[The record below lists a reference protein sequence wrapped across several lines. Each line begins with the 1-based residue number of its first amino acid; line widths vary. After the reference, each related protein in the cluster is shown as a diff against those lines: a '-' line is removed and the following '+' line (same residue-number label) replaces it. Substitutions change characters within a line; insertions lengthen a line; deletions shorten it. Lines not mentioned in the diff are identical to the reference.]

1 MLTLCMTTL
10 ERISARLTQVSRVVL
25 LIVALW
31 QSAALFAQSL
41 DKPSLARTNDDAV
54 LWTLTAADQ
63 SWPALPAHASNPVA
77 ITIQPAALAR
87 LHAGVSIVAPA
98 LNATEPD
105 YPLLITHE
113 STYING
119 DTVYR
124 GELLDSQFAAPLVL
138 TVGLTSVF
146 AYLEVGDV
154 VWQLYANRLAPTAAF
169 VGWIYQAGPLPFQH
183 LDQDFVIPDRGEGLL
198 APVALPTPLSQPLS
212 LNGSAGEQYG
222 VLKSL
227 EARNSGINNGNF
239 AISQQFSS
247 SSVLVGGKVDVTV
260 NLKNISSERHQ
271 DLALNVYFVLEN
283 TTLVAAPA
291 GCRTGLLAGQAVLNC
306 ALGDFAPNESR
317 ALVYSVATG
326 PQSKPYVVS
335 TAVVGTLRHDAQLNV
350 VEDIRT
356 DTDGDGISDRNEALL
371 GTNQRDANS
380 VDRSNVVIDVMAL
393 YTPGAAALYGGDAA
407 TRINQLIGMANQIY
421 ADSHV
426 GITLRPVYHGQVD
439 YDDSVDMD
447 TALTALTRKT
457 HPAFAQVSDLRQTY
471 GADLVMLFR
480 PQGAERARCGLA
492 NLGGLNTQGDFLS
505 TAEKDFAYSDIAI
518 DCPVS
523 SVVAHELGHNMG
535 LTHSKREDGFG
546 GTFDF
551 ATGYG
556 VDAQFVTVMAYPGA
570 FNTSV
575 RLARFSSPLLDC
587 LGMPCGVSANDPV
600 HSADA
605 ALALNLVRH
614 QIASYFPARVPM
626 LPARH
631 VVSSNG
637 TPTDARIALAASV
650 NKGLSYVSAVTTK
663 DNIDVNLSL
672 IVDSRHIGRTGV
684 MYVLVTLDGKT
695 FFLLD
700 KAGHVSR
707 WDGSVAGLVSFG
719 PAEALQP
726 VEYVRLVN
734 AARFGS
740 DLVNQRLQIYIAYR
754 VLDTEEVIYTTEPM
768 TLEISP

>member
-1 MLTLCMTTL
+1 MLTLCVSTL
-10 ERISARLTQVSRVVL
+10 ERISARLTRVARAALVIGML
-25 LIVALW
+25 CPSVALVA
-31 QSAALFAQSL
+31 QPQDTLSSKQTSA
-41 DKPSLARTNDDAV
+41 DAP
-54 LWTLTAADQ
+54 LWTLTTADQ
-63 SWPALPAHASNPVA
+63 SWPALPAHASDPVA
-77 ITIQPAALAR
+77 IVIQPAALSG
-87 LHAGVSIVAPA
+87 LHAGVSVVAPA
-98 LNATEPD
+98 MSAAEAD

-119 DTVYR
+119 DSVYR
-124 GELLDSQFAAPLVL
+124 GELLGSHSSTPLVL
-138 TVGLTSVF
+138 TVGLNSVF

-154 VWQLYANRLAPTAAF
+154 VWQLYASRQGPTAPF
-169 VGWIYQAGPLPFQH
+169 VGWIYQAKPLPFQN
-183 LDQDFVIPDRGEGLL
+183 LDQDFVIPDRGEGPL
-198 APVALPTPLSQPLS
+198 APAALPTPFSQPLS
-212 LNGSAGEQYG
+212 LNGNAGSQKG
-222 VLKSL
+222 ALKSQ
-227 EARNSGINNGNF
+227 EARNAGINNGNF
-239 AISQQFSS
+239 AISQTFGS
-247 SSVLVGGKVDVTV
+247 SSVLVGGKVDVTI

-283 TTLVAAPA
+283 TTLVAAPV

-317 ALVYSVATG
+317 ALVYTVATG

-356 DTDGDGISDRNEALL
+356 DSDGDGISDRNEALL
-371 GTNQRDANS
+371 GTNQRDASS
-380 VDRSNVVIDVMAL
+380 VDHSNVVIDVMAL
-393 YTPGAAALYGGDAA
+393 YTPGAADLYGGDAA
-407 TRINQLIGMANQIY
+407 TRINQLIGIANQIY
-421 ADSHV
+421 ADSRV

-439 YDDSVDMD
+439 YDEAVDMN

-457 HPAFAQVSDLRQTY
+457 HPAFAQVDALRQTY

-492 NLGGLNTQGDFLS
+492 NLGGFNTQGDFLS

-570 FNTSV
+570 FNTNV
-575 RLARFSSPLLDC
+575 RLARFSSPVLDC
-587 LGMPCGVSANDPV
+587 LGVPCGVSANDPV
-600 HSADA
+600 HGADA
-605 ALALNLVRH
+605 VLALNLVRH
-614 QIASYFPARVPM
+614 QIASYLPTRVPM

-631 VVSSNG
+631 VVNSNG
-637 TPTDARIALAASV
+637 MPTDARIALAASV
-650 NKGLSYVSAVTTK
+650 DKGLSYVSAVTPK

-672 IVDSRHIGRTGV
+672 IVDSRHIGRNGV

-700 KAGHVSR
+700 KAGRVSR

-719 PAEALQP
+719 PAAALQP

-734 AARFGS
+734 AARFGN

-768 TLEISP
+768 TLEITP

>member
-1 MLTLCMTTL
+1 MLTFCMTTL
-10 ERISARLTQVSRVVL
+10 EGISARLTLVGRVALAVVL
-25 LIVALW
+25 FC
-31 QSAALFAQSL
+31 QSAALCAQQGDLLS
-41 DKPSLARTNDDAV
+41 PTQMNDDAS
-54 LWTLTAADQ
+54 LWTLTTADQ
-63 SWPALPAHASNPVA
+63 SWPALPAHASDPVA
-77 ITIQPAALAR
+77 ITIPPDAVSR
-87 LHAGVSIVAPA
+87 LHAGVSFVAPA
-98 LNATEPD
+98 MSAAEVDHPI
-105 YPLLITHE
+105 LITHE

-124 GELLDSQFAAPLVL
+124 GELLDSVSSAPLVL
-138 TVGLTSVF
+138 TTGPNSVF

-154 VWQLYANRLAPTAAF
+154 VWQLYANRQAPAAPF
-169 VGWIYQAGPLPFQH
+169 VGWIYQTMPLPFQY
-183 LDQDFVIPDRGEGLL
+183 LDQDFVIPDRGEGPL
-198 APVALPTPLSQPLS
+198 APVAAPVPLNQALS
-212 LNGSAGEQYG
+212 LNGSLSVQR
-222 VLKSL
+222 SL

-239 AISQQFSS
+239 AISQKFSS
-247 SSVLVGGKVDVTV
+247 SSVVVGGKVDVTV
-260 NLKNISSERHQ
+260 NLKNISGERHQ
-271 DLALNVYFVLEN
+271 DLVLNVYFVLEN
-283 TTLVAAPA
+283 TTLVAAPE
-291 GCRTGLLAGQAVLNC
+291 GCRAGLLAGQAVLNC
-306 ALGDFAPNESR
+306 VLGDFAANESR

-326 PQSKPYVVS
+326 PKSKPYVVS
-335 TAVVGTLRHDAQLNV
+335 TAVVGALRHDAQLNV

-356 DTDGDGISDRNEALL
+356 DSDGDGISDRNEVLL
-371 GTNQRDANS
+371 GTNQRDASS

-393 YTPGAAALYGGDAA
+393 YTPGAAHMYGGDAA
-407 TRINQLIGMANQIY
+407 TRINQLIGIANQIY
-421 ADSHV
+421 ADSRV

-439 YDDSVDMD
+439 YDDAVDMD

-457 HPAFAQVSDLRQTY
+457 HPAFAQVDALRQTY

-480 PQGAERARCGLA
+480 PQGAESARCGLA
-492 NLGGLNTQGDFLS
+492 NLGGFNTQGDFLS

-556 VDAQFVTVMAYPGA
+556 VDAKFVTVMAYPGA
-570 FNTSV
+570 FNAGV

-587 LGMPCGVSANDPV
+587 LGVPCGVSANDPV
-600 HSADA
+600 HGADA

-614 QIASYFPARVPM
+614 QIASYFPTRVPM

-631 VVSSNG
+631 VVNSNG
-637 TPTDARIALAASV
+637 SPTDARIALAASV
-650 NKGLSYVSAVTTK
+650 NKGLSYVSAVTPK

-672 IVDSRHIGRTGV
+672 IVDSRHIGRKGV
-684 MYVLVTLDGKT
+684 MYVLVTLDGQT

-700 KAGHVSR
+700 KAGRIAR
-707 WDGSVAGLVSFG
+707 WDGSIAGLISFA
-719 PAEALQP
+719 PAAALQP

-734 AARFGS
+734 AARFGN
-740 DLVNQRLQIYIAYR
+740 DFVNQRLQIYIAYR

-768 TLEISP
+768 TLEITP

>member
-10 ERISARLTQVSRVVL
+10 DRISARLTQVGRVVL
-25 LIVALW
+25 AIVLFC
-31 QSAALFAQSL
+31 QSAALFAQQQDMFSTTQ
-41 DKPSLARTNDDAV
+41 ANDAAA
-54 LWTLTAADQ
+54 LWTLATADQ
-63 SWPALPAHASNPVA
+63 SWPTLPAHVSDPVA

-87 LHAGVSIVAPA
+87 LHAGMSFIAPA
-98 LNATEPD
+98 MSAAEAAHPV
-105 YPLLITHE
+105 LITHE

-119 DTVYR
+119 DSVFR
-124 GELLDSQFAAPLVL
+124 GELLDSQSSAPLVL
-138 TVGLTSVF
+138 TVGLNSVF

-154 VWQLYANRLAPTAAF
+154 VWQLYANRQDSSAPF

-183 LDQDFVIPDRGEGLL
+183 LDQDFVIPDRGEGPL
-198 APVALPTPLSQPLS
+198 APVAGPDPLSQALS
-212 LNGSAGEQYG
+212 LNGSAGVDKG
-222 VLKSL
+222 VLKTL
-227 EARNSGINNGNF
+227 EARSSGINNGNF

-271 DLALNVYFVLEN
+271 DLTLNVYFVLEN
-283 TTLVAAPA
+283 TTLVAAPD

-306 ALGDFAPNESR
+306 VLGDFAPNESR
-317 ALVYSVATG
+317 ALVYTVATG

-356 DTDGDGISDRNEALL
+356 DSDGDGISDRNEALL
-371 GTNQRDANS
+371 GTNQRDASS

-393 YTPGAAALYGGDAA
+393 YTPGAADLYGGDAA
-407 TRINQLIGMANQIY
+407 TRINQLIGIANQIY

-439 YDDSVDMD
+439 YDDSANMD

-457 HPAFAQVSDLRQTY
+457 HPAFAQVDALRQTY

-480 PQGAERARCGLA
+480 PQGAESARCGLA
-492 NLGGLNTQGDFLS
+492 NLGGFNTQGDFLS

-587 LGMPCGVSANDPV
+587 LGLPCGVNANDPV
-600 HSADA
+600 HGADA

-614 QIASYFPARVPM
+614 QISSYFPTRVPM

-631 VVSSNG
+631 VVNSNG

-650 NKGLSYVSAVTTK
+650 NKGLSYVSAVTPK

-672 IVDSRHIGRTGV
+672 IVDSRHIGRNGV
-684 MYVLVTLDGKT
+684 MYVLVTLDGQT

-700 KAGHVSR
+700 KAGRVAR

-719 PAEALQP
+719 PAAALQP

-734 AARFGS
+734 AARFGN
-740 DLVNQRLQIYIAYR
+740 DLINQRLQIYIAYR

-768 TLEISP
+768 TLEITP